1 MNGGAPGGNAMSGT
15 LVIVPVLAAAQA
27 SERLIRP
34 LHGLSSLRRTLQ
46 AALDDLPGARV
57 VLTTDDAEVASDAGA
72 MSADITVHART
83 IVPYIE
89 ALNAVLDAYPAEIVV
104 VLEPTHP
111 FRPRGLARRAAE
123 NLKARA
129 HLDSVVCARQFR
141 ANLWRQ
147 EADGGIAALADFGD
161 RRDVTY
167 YQELVGLAL
176 ATRPQVL
183 RGGRRLGDTVG
194 FEVVD
199 QFWALADIRDDLS
212 LAVAD
217 LFADHL
223 TQLRDRIQ

>member
-1 MNGGAPGGNAMSGT
+1 MSDV

-34 LHGLSSLRRTLQ
+34 LHGRSSLHRTL
-46 AALDDLPGARV
+46 ASAREDLEHATV
-57 VLTTDDAEVASDAGA
+57 VVTTDDKAVAD
-72 MSADITVHART
+72 HARAFSGDVVVHDRT
-83 IVPYIE
+83 VVPYTE
-89 ALNAVLDAYPAEIVV
+89 ALVAVLDGYPEAEVVV

-111 FRPRGLARRAAE
+111 FRPRGLASRTAV
-123 NLKARA
+123 NLKQRE

-141 ANLWRQ
+141 ANLWRL
-147 EADGGIAALADFGD
+147 ETDGQISALTELGD

-167 YQELVGLAL
+167 FQEMIGLAL
-176 ATRPQVL
+176 ATRPRIL
-183 RGGRRLGDTVG
+183 RAGRRLGDMVG

-199 QFWALADIRDDLS
+199 QFWALADIRDDVS

-223 TQLRDRIQ
+223 NDLRESIA